1 MEKVAVSRIVVMP
14 ESRIIRVSVDL
25 LIVILEKVSLD
36 GKWYLLP
43 LT

>member
-14 ESRIIRVSVDL
+14 ESRIKRVSVDL